1 MTTCNICRRSGYSGP
16 CVPAGEPI
24 PPLFTYQYEGT
35 YANSVYS
42 DGGGVTLSVAA
53 KNNVTLAVDLGPLS
67 ADMYFDETCMSLLDV
82 QCADLAV
89 FMMQQGVL
97 PEYSTAAS
105 TMQGEKKACSLAEF
119 RGSPPEIPAAGV
131 STRNRTTAFP
141 WGANV
146 PLPDGPSMYAV
157 SEGYDDDSVLFFIF
171 NGVAFMPMTNI
182 TESDAITISV

>member
-89 FMMQQGVL
+89 FMMQQGLL
-97 PEYSTAAS
+97 PEYSPAFS
-105 TMQGEKKACSLAEF
+105 TMKREKNACSLAEF
-119 RGSPPEIPAAGV
+119 RGSPPKKKKTCFRRRDGD
-131 STRNRTTAFP
+131 
-141 WGANV
+141 GALRWEGRRRS
-146 PLPDGPSMYAV
+146 PLSNSLHQV
-157 SEGYDDDSVLFFIF
+157 VL
-171 NGVAFMPMTNI
+171 V
-182 TESDAITISV
+182 V